1 MLTLILGGIRSGKSE
16 YALRLA
22 ADTGTAVTYLATGVA
37 ADPAMERRI
46 AAHRDRRPAAW
57 TLIEEPVAIAAALTA
72 DPPTLLLESVDGWLG
87 NLMEQA
93 GGADAVSETWRSA
106 VVEQADGDLRNLE
119 ARAGRLIA
127 VSAEVGLAPVPLT
140 PYGRIFVDALGDLN
154 QRLAARADEVWVVV
168 AGIPVQLPRRSG

>member
-1 MLTLILGGIRSGKSE
+1 VLTLILGGIRSGKSD
-16 YALRLA
+16 YALQLA
-22 ADTGTAVTYLATGVA
+22 AATGTAVTYLATGVA

-46 AAHRDRRPAAW
+46 AAHRDRRPGAW
-57 TLIEEPVAIAAALTA
+57 TLIEEPVAIAAAVTT
-72 DPPTLLLESVDGWLG
+72 DSPTLLLESVDGWLG

-93 GGADAVSETWRSA
+93 GGADAATEALRSTA
-106 VVEQADGDLRNLE
+106 VERADRDLRDLE

-154 QRLAARADEVWVVV
+154 QRLAARADEVWLVV
-168 AGIPVQLPRRSG
+168 AGIPVPLRQQS